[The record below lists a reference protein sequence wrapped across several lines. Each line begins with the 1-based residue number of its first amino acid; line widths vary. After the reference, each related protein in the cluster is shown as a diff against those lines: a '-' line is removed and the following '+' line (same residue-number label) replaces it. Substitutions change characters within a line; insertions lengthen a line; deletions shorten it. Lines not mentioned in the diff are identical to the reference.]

1 MAQVGNMFEV
11 QSVMTTDVITI
22 RRNATVTEAM
32 ELLRKHNVT
41 GLPVVNDDGTIA
53 GIISEKD
60 VLEFLHDID
69 DIPSKVEDFMTRDVV
84 TFSQDANLI
93 DICDLLLK
101 KHFRRVPI
109 VDGEGK
115 LVGIVTRKDI
125 IQYIVD
131 YHSLFK
137 EVVAAPADET
147 AS

>member
-1 MAQVGNMFEV
+1 MFEV
-11 QSVMTTDVITI
+11 RSVMTTDVITI
-22 RRNATVTEAM
+22 RRDATVTEAM

-84 TFSQDANLI
+84 TFGQEANLI
-93 DICDLLLK
+93 DICELLLR

-109 VDGEGK
+109 VDNEGK

-137 EVVAAPADET
+137 EVVGAAADET

>member
-1 MAQVGNMFEV
+1 MFEV
-11 QSVMTTDVITI
+11 RSVMTTDVIAV
-22 RRNATVTEAM
+22 RKNATVTKAM
-32 ELLRKHNVT
+32 EMLRKHNVT
-41 GLPVVNDDGTIA
+41 GLPVVNEDGTVA

-69 DIPSKVEDFMTRDVV
+69 DITYTVEDFMTPDVV
-84 TFSQDANLI
+84 TFSENANLI

-109 VDGEGK
+109 VDAEGR

-137 EVVAAPADET
+137 EVLGASVRAVA
-147 AS
+147 S

>member
-1 MAQVGNMFEV
+1 MFEV
-11 QSVMTTDVITI
+11 RSVMTMDVIAVG
-22 RRNATVTEAM
+22 RNATVTEAM

-41 GLPVVNDDGTIA
+41 GLPVVNEDGTVA

-69 DIPSKVEDFMTRDVV
+69 DITYTVEDFMTRDVV
-84 TFSQDANLI
+84 TSNEDANLI

-109 VDGEGK
+109 VDAEGR

-137 EVVAAPADET
+137 EVLGAGFGAGILK
-147 AS
+147 SGQ

>member
-1 MAQVGNMFEV
+1 MFEV
-11 QSVMTTDVITI
+11 RSVMTRNVIAI
-22 RRNATVTEAM
+22 GRKATVTQAM
-32 ELLRKHNVT
+32 ELLRKHNIT
-41 GLPVVNDDGTIA
+41 GLPVVNGDMTVA

-69 DIPSKVEDFMTRDVV
+69 DITYRVEEFMTRDVV
-84 TFSQDANLI
+84 TFSEDANLI

-109 VDGEGK
+109 VDAEGR

-137 EVVAAPADET
+137 EMRGALVGEM